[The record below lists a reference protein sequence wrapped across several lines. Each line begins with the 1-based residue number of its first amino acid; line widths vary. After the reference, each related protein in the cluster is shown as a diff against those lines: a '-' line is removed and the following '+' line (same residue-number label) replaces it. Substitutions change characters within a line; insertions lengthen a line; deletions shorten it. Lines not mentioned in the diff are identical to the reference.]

1 MTFDLARPQEYI
13 IVNII
18 TMMKYI
24 LEASLGVDQPLWSS
38 LGANRNSIKPIGLG
52 FTLSNKKACLFFLAM
67 IS

>member
-38 LGANRNSIKPIGLG
+38 LGANRNSIKPIG
-52 FTLSNKKACLFFLAM
+52 
-67 IS
+67 